1 MTGTWANAGN
11 TTLKQPVIEV
21 AAGVTAPQGGQERV
35 APPCETCC
43 SIGTW
48 RDLLQRRIT
57 QNVGCSTNQRV
68 LPHDEH
74 ARRLESFPHEALDL
88 ESDPSVAPVPLAP
101 PTDDM
106 VHGNGGNHFGLR
118 DGQKETISC
127 NEADLNVFHRRP
139 RGGQPGQVCLCRK
152 RLPEVYTGYFA
163 LLLSV
168 PHSVQTPDQ
177 QRWPSK
183 RLLFRNPKPKL
194 HRYDGYRTNYSV
206 NMDRS
211 QLLAYLRCGQQKSD
225 RLSVFWEATTRR
237 DRMSN

>member
-1 MTGTWANAGN
+1 MLPCHKEGKSGLHRLARRAAASGPGGTCSRGES
-11 TTLKQPVIEV
+11 LKML
-21 AAGVTAPQGGQERV
+21 AAAP
-35 APPCETCC
+35 
-43 SIGTW
+43 
-48 RDLLQRRIT
+48 
-57 QNVGCSTNQRV
+57 TNESC
-68 LPHDEH
+68 LMIEH

-88 ESDPSVAPVPLAP
+88 DLESDPSVAPVHLAP

-168 PHSVQTPDQ
+168 PRLCPNPRSAAMAVEAAAISEPETEATPIRWLQNKLQCKHGSQSTACVPSLWSAEIRPFECFLGGNNSSRQNVKLTPDSPE
-177 QRWPSK
+177 R
-183 RLLFRNPKPKL
+183 
-194 HRYDGYRTNYSV
+194 
-206 NMDRS
+206 
-211 QLLAYLRCGQQKSD
+211 QK
-225 RLSVFWEATTRR
+225 
-237 DRMSN
+237 